1 MVRPWSCDL
10 LSNLLPMAAAY
21 PWRLPFPNKLDFTSI
36 RCRHLPAALSVIIIL
51 VNGILEASEIANL
64 KVTN

>member
-1 MVRPWSCDL
+1 
-10 LSNLLPMAAAY
+10 NLLTMAAAY